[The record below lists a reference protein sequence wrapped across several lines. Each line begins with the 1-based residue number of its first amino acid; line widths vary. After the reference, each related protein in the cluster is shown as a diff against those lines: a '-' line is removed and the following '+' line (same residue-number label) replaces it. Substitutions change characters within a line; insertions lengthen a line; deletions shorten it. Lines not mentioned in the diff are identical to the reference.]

1 MARAPPDKGI
11 NPDIPALN
19 LTMSELTETSEDL
32 LWKYCWRRNSTARS
46 LSQPPG
52 DQGAGRCP
60 SRTGGRGGLWVGS

>member
-1 MARAPPDKGI
+1 MARAPPNKGI

-46 LSQPPG
+46 LSQRPETR
-52 DQGAGRCP
+52 GRCCP